1 MYAPAAHG
9 LNLLCLLLQIVGSLG
24 NPFVTIIY
32 LLEQLSVFIFG
43 STSRATDLRIV
54 LSFGLDLV
62 LAFVFGWFAPGN
74 KAVWVIPYFAS
85 RNLLF
90 GLGLKRPFNIV
101 NEELEK

>member
-1 MYAPAAHG
+1 M
-9 LNLLCLLLQIVGSLG
+9 
-24 NPFVTIIY
+24 
-32 LLEQLSVFIFG
+32 
-43 STSRATDLRIV
+43 
-54 LSFGLDLV
+54 DLV

-101 NEELEK
+101 NEDLEK